1 MMTLDLK
8 EIKERANRLYK
19 NLEGLN
25 EFYKFSIEEGESTVG
40 GGSMPDS
47 KLSTYLL
54 RIDSDSINEV
64 NLERELREYKIPI
77 ITRVYKGAV
86 YIDLRTILEDDYE
99 VIFNALKEIGEK

>member
-1 MMTLDLK
+1 M
-8 EIKERANRLYK
+8 IY
-19 NLEGLN
+19 
-25 EFYKFSIEEGESTVG
+25 
-40 GGSMPDS
+40 MPDS

-99 VIFNALKEIGEK
+99 VIFNALKGIGEK